1 MPELFEYLLCE
12 LYNDILGMIMINLE
26 WGINMNVRKETSKL
40 VMTALM
46 LSIAIIVQ
54 FLGKNIPEINQL
66 FVGPLINAIILITVY
81 YAGLKYGIL
90 IGALTPVMAF
100 LVGQLAAPLAPFIP
114 FISAGNIIYALVF
127 GLLLQTFR
135 GQVAGIVAGSFL
147 KYIFLYFSATRL
159 ITLFAINIPP
169 AVIARLAVAMGSIQF
184 ITALVGGAVALAA
197 IRILKRR
204 NVRAF

>member
-1 MPELFEYLLCE
+1 
-12 LYNDILGMIMINLE
+12 
-26 WGINMNVRKETSKL
+26 MNVSKETNKL
-40 VMTALM
+40 VLTAMM

-54 FLGKNIPEINQL
+54 FLGKNIPQINQV
-66 FVGPLINAIILITVY
+66 FVGPLINAIILLTVY

-127 GLLLQTFR
+127 GFLLQSLR
-135 GQVAGIVAGSFL
+135 GQVAGIIAGSFL

-159 ITLFAINIPP
+159 ITLFAVDIPP
-169 AVIARLAVAMGSIQF
+169 AVVSRLAVAMGSIQF
-184 ITALVGGAVALAA
+184 ITALVGGATALAA
-197 IRILKRR
+197 IRILRRR